1 MYFTKRKNMKTKEQ
15 ILEWLDKQPW
25 KGEFYEEVF
34 LNGSKYQIFYNEDFL
49 IGAFN
54 WGGTKSGKIVWGL
67 RHKNYLQWYNKAG
80 RPTTWEEYCRQNPI
94 KKGECRINTY
104 SNCAELDPDE
114 RYANTDANVMSEDLC
129 KAFIAYM
136 KLIQLRNAWVK
147 DCENG
152 DEDEYLKIVYTEER
166 GFYDV
171 RLGKTGLSFPTSAMA
186 EEFIKTFKDLL
197 EVAKPLI

>member
-1 MYFTKRKNMKTKEQ
+1 MYFRKQKNMKTKEQ
-15 ILEWLDKQPW
+15 ILDWLNKQPW

-34 LNGSKYQIFYNEDFL
+34 LYGSKYQIFYNEDFL

-94 KKGECRINTY
+94 VGREYYIDKY
-104 SNCAELDPDE
+104 SDILAVVPKE
-114 RYANTDANVMSEDLC
+114 RDKTADINVMSEKLC
-129 KAFIAYM
+129 KAFRAYM

-152 DEDEYLKIVYTEER
+152 DEDEYLKIVYTAER
-166 GFYDV
+166 DFYYV